1 MLRLWL
7 ERGLD
12 RKKIKNQNTI
22 DGLTWAV
29 DKQLIPAIGAR
40 PGWLVE
46 RRALPPGCS
55 GKASQPG
62 GNDGSRVP
70 AAQGTETPAV

>member
-12 RKKIKNQNTI
+12 RKKIKSQNTI

-29 DKQLIPAIGAR
+29 DKQLILAIGAR
-40 PGWLVE
+40 PG
-46 RRALPPGCS
+46 
-55 GKASQPG
+55 
-62 GNDGSRVP
+62 
-70 AAQGTETPAV
+70 

>member
-46 RRALPPGCS
+46 RRALPARPARLFWQG
-55 GKASQPG
+55 QPAG
-62 GNDGSRVP
+62 R
-70 AAQGTETPAV
+70 E